1 MPQIF
6 ISHNYKD
13 KIVVEPIALRL
24 ASVFGKENVFY
35 DSWSIQPGEGIIDK
49 MGQGLFDCDFFFFF
63 VSKNSLQSKMVKLEW
78 QNALYK
84 TTNSK
89 IKLIPVKLDDCLMPD
104 LLMQTL
110 YIDIFGKGL
119 EFGIRQMIDV
129 ISGKNVFAPSFQTY
143 ENVRAIVTY
152 SEKATEIEIKAITY
166 SEPIA
171 RFLLLTDENLNEIS
185 VKSKSDS
192 MMMTGKAENIQL
204 NNGSLHNGLFRS
216 VSRGLTPGFPF
227 RLTLTKN
234 KNEPVRLCGIMK
246 AINEKQYQEIPV
258 EEQQK

>member
-1 MPQIF
+1 MPKIF

-13 KIVVEPIALRL
+13 KNIVEPIALRL
-24 ASVFGKENVFY
+24 AKVFGQENVFY
-35 DSWSIQPGEGIIDK
+35 DSWSIQPGDGIIDK
-49 MGQGLFDCDFFFFF
+49 MNQGLFDCDFFFFF

-89 IKLIPVKLDDCLMPD
+89 IKLIPVKLDDCLMPS

-129 ISGKNVFAPSFQTY
+129 VNGGGAYIPEFQTY

-152 SEKATEIEIKAITY
+152 SEKATEIEIDAITY

-171 RFLLLTDENLNEIS
+171 RFLILTDESLEGII
-185 VKSKSDS
+185 VTSKSDS
-192 MMMTGKAENIQL
+192 VMITKESENIKL
-204 NNGSLHNGLFRS
+204 TDGSTHNGIFRS
-216 VSRGLTPGFPF
+216 ITRGLTPGFPF
-227 RLTLTKN
+227 RLLLTKD
-234 KNEPVRLCGIMK
+234 KEKPVQLYEIMK
-246 AINEKQYQEIPV
+246 AVDEGQYSQIPV
-258 EEQQK
+258 EIKEE